1 MVTQYDGRKAEL
13 LNALFVYC
21 RFIASGVSLTPHIP
35 GEKTQGC
42 AQITKWFLYSSRTLI
57 CLAFSPRPA
66 WRKYNLTAGILKPF
80 CLTAKPN
87 KANVTC
93 HPGFRI
99 CFIGFIKRQRVV
111 LLQIPSKYHFA
122 SKKANQKKKTG
133 SALLIHNWNV
143 LVLSEAVKDLIFHC
157 VKQPRRQRG
166 GIYVHCNKNK
176 HSRCWSD
183 LCCGKKKCYVSLVG
197 GGATETKTKMY
208 GPASVFTSTPPTVIK
223 EHDFYVLFFIST
235 WKKMITPP
243 GSWNAQIPT
252 GSSVLLASNRR
263 RLQSGLKFLWI
274 PYNQSASFTGKEAWG
289 VRGQL

>member
-197 GGATETKTKMY
+197 GGGDRNKDKDVWARFRFYFDTTHCYKR
-208 GPASVFTSTPPTVIK
+208 ARLLCFVFYF
-223 EHDFYVLFFIST
+223 HM
-235 WKKMITPP
+235 KKNDN
-243 GSWNAQIPT
+243 SARQLER
-252 GSSVLLASNRR
+252 SDSNRLI
-263 RLQSGLKFLWI
+263 RLAGLKQTAFAIWLEI
-274 PYNQSASFTGKEAWG
+274 SVDSI
-289 VRGQL
+289 